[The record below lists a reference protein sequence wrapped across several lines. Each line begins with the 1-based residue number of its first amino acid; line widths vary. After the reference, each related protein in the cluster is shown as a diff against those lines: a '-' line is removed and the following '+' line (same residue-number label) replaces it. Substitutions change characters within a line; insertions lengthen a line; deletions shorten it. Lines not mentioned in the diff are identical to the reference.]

1 MKLVKNTSNLINEFY
16 YEAIKE
22 GKKFILVIHP
32 SSRYFYPNKTNIDY
46 NKLDSKMINF
56 LDKKIMVIDLKKELK
71 KIDKKDQ
78 NLKIF
83 YKYDSHYRI
92 EGYKAVSNIIFNNLK
107 KIYP

>member
-1 MKLVKNTSNLINEFY
+1 
-16 YEAIKE
+16 
-22 GKKFILVIHP
+22 
-32 SSRYFYPNKTNIDY
+32 
-46 NKLDSKMINF
+46 
-56 LDKKIMVIDLKKELK
+56 MVIDLKKELK